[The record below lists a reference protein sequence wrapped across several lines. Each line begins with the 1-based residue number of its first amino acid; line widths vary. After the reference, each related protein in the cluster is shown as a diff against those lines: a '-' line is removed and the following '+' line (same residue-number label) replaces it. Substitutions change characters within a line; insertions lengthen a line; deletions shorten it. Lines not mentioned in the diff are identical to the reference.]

1 MTKAKEVVVWTN
13 DSTHE
18 VRVAAKGEHR
28 PDTKGGAWGDPI
40 GTSYLQWQEMND
52 SQRIRLMLESAMDLA
67 MQGFELPAVLREFAK
82 VEEFRALGSNSH
94 PMCRALDRTF
104 ASIEENPRLNALVYR
119 GLRRALVRRFPFG
132 VFYVLHNEAPVVVA
146 VFHTARDPRLW
157 RARFK

>member
-52 SQRIRLMLESAMDLA
+52 SQRIRLMLETAMDLA

-94 PMCRALDRTF
+94 PMCRALTK
-104 ASIEENPRLNALVYR
+104 ALVGR
-119 GLRRALVRRFPFG
+119 SLEMGDLMFEELLAGVSSEVRIKANDF
-132 VFYVLHNEAPVVVA
+132 
-146 VFHTARDPRLW
+146 AR
-157 RARFK
+157 